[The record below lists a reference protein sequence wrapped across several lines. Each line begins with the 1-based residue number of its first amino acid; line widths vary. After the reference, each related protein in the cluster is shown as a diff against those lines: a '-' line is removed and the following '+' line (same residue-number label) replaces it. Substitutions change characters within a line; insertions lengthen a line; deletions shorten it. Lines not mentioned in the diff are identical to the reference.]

1 LISVLLFVSTTLLLA
16 QKTPPVK
23 KSSSRSG
30 EKIFASS
37 CSGCHGLDGHGGERA
52 PNIASSAKVQ
62 RMSDEQIFQVITEG
76 IAGTGMPAFHSLSE
90 ADRRAVIKHLRML
103 EGQTR
108 SGALPGNPAAG
119 KSTFFGKGECSTC
132 HMVAGTGGFLGSDL
146 TVYAQAKS
154 AQQVREAIVDPAS
167 NPNPRSKRVIA
178 TTHDGRQ
185 FTGVVRNQDNFSV
198 QLQATDGAF
207 HFFRKSDLATLDYD
221 PRPLMPSDYGHRLS
235 RRDLDD
241 LVSYLISVA
250 RTRKAAPVP
259 RNED

>member
-23 KSSSRSG
+23 KSSPRSG

-132 HMVAGTGGFLGSDL
+132 HMVAGTGGFLGSEL

-154 AQQVREAIVDPAS
+154 AQHVREAIVDPAS

-198 QLQATDGAF
+198 QLQTTDGAF

-250 RTRKAAPVP
+250 RTRKAAPVR